1 MKTLEELYSEVIA
14 SDELKKEFCSLKSE
28 EVENFAEKHGC
39 KATLDEIKA
48 FLTEKSAK
56 SGELSD
62 DEIAQVAGGKGMD
75 IGEAITSVFTLGTI
89 CAVLA
94 GISSKVGK
102 CGTDIKDDRML
113 CKID

>member
-1 MKTLEELYSEVIA
+1 MKTIEELYGEVIA
-14 SDELKKEFCSLKSE
+14 NDELKKEFCSLKPE

-39 KATLDEIKA
+39 KATFDEIKA

-62 DEIAQVAGGKGMD
+62 EEIAQVAGGKGMNM
-75 IGEAITSVFTLGTI
+75 GEAMTSLFTLGTV

-94 GISSKVGK
+94 ACSAGMGKV
-102 CGTDIKDDRML
+102 GTDIKEERML